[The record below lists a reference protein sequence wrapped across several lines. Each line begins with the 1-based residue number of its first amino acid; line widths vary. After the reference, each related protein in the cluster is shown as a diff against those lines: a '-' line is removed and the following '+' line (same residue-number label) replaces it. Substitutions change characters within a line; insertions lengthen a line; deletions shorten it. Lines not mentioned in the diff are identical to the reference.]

1 MKKLSRCLIIGMV
14 ATVMFGGW
22 VAIRAIKAFSFENE
36 CGAYIKRAAN
46 ASTIQMA
53 NEEISKA
60 IIYLEKEH
68 LTSGTVSIFFENPKN
83 DVGYWYNNI
92 KTAKEELE
100 RIPIDASQ
108 LEKNTALLKLHET
121 LTDSKNDKASINA
134 PSGISIY
141 PNNVLYFCWCAISL
155 ALALIGWIVCLM
167 KNRLK

>member
-1 MKKLSRCLIIGMV
+1 MKKSVKCLIIGTI

-22 VAIRAIKAFSFENE
+22 IGIRAIKAVSFENE
-36 CGAYIKRAAN
+36 CGAYIERAAN
-46 ASTIQMA
+46 ASTVELA
-53 NEEISKA
+53 KEELSKA
-60 IIYLEKEH
+60 INYLEKEH

-92 KTAKEELE
+92 KISKEELE

-108 LEKNTALLKLHET
+108 LEQNTALLKLHET

-141 PNNVLYFCWCAISL
+141 PHNVAYFVWCVTSVIFA
-155 ALALIGWIVCLM
+155 AVGWISCYR
-167 KNRLK
+167 KK